1 MQEFDVVI
9 IGAGGA
15 GMFCAAQAAQRGR
28 KVALLDHSTKIGR
41 KILISGGGRCNFTNL
56 YADSTSYYS
65 NNPHFSKSALKKYT
79 PDDFIALVRKYRI
92 AFHEKKLGQLFCD
105 DSAEQIVDM
114 LVRECEISSAKFFL
128 DCKIHSVTKSGSAEG
143 GSSILS
149 GSGSGSGSGS
159 ASGSGESDSETGD
172 GSFLVRTS
180 RGDFYCQSLVVATG
194 GLSIPQ
200 IGATGLGYDI
210 ARQFK
215 MNIIKTTPAL
225 DGFVFNDTDTRNFSA
240 LSGVSIDSILS
251 CNDAAFRENILFTH
265 TGLSGPASLQGSLY
279 WNDGDALTINLLPE
293 VDTTEWLK
301 DLKKQ
306 GNKMDLKNLLA
317 QKLPKR
323 FAESFCELAKT
334 SDAKLSTMTDK
345 DIESLSSA
353 LTSWQIH
360 PRRTVGFKKAEV
372 TKGGVDTKG
381 LSSKTMQS
389 NFVEGLFFIGEVV
402 DVTGQLG
409 GYNFQWAW
417 SSAFAAAQAV

>member
-1 MQEFDVVI
+1 MHEFDVVI

-15 GMFCAAQAAQRGR
+15 GMFCAAQAAQRGK

-56 YADSTSYYS
+56 YADANSYYS
-65 NNPHFSKSALKKYT
+65 SNPHFSKSALKKYT
-79 PDDFIALVRKYRI
+79 PDDFIALVKKYRI

-114 LVRECEISSAKFFL
+114 LIRECEIGSAKFFL
-128 DCKIHSVTKSGSAEG
+128 DCNIQSVLK
-143 GSSILS
+143 L
-149 GSGSGSGSGS
+149 
-159 ASGSGESDSETGD
+159 ASGN
-172 GSFLVRTS
+172 FLVRTS
-180 RGDFYCQSLVVATG
+180 RGEFQCESLVVATG

-215 MNIIKTTPAL
+215 MNIINTTPAL
-225 DGFVFNDTDTRNFSA
+225 DGFVFNETDSRNFSA
-240 LSGVSIDSILS
+240 LSGVSIDSILT
-251 CNDAAFRENILFTH
+251 CNDISFRENILFTH

-279 WNDGDALTINLLPE
+279 WNNGDPLSINLLP
-293 VDTTEWLK
+293 DIDPAEWLK

-306 GNKMDLKNLLA
+306 GSKMDLKNLLS

-323 FAESFCELAKT
+323 FAESFCELAKS
-334 SDAKLSTMTDK
+334 SDTKLTTMTDR
-345 DIESLSSA
+345 DIDTLAGS

-389 NFVEGLFFIGEVV
+389 NSVEGLYFIGEVV

>member
-56 YADSTSYYS
+56 YADSTCYYS

-79 PDDFIALVRKYRI
+79 PEDFILLVKKYRI

-114 LVRECEISSAKFFL
+114 LVRECELSSVKFFL
-128 DCKIHSVTKSGSAEG
+128 DCKIHSVAK
-143 GSSILS
+143 S
-149 GSGSGSGSGS
+149 GSGSNGSGS
-159 ASGSGESDSETGD
+159 DIKCQTGD

-180 RGDFYCQSLVVATG
+180 RGDFYGQSLVIATG

-225 DGFVFNDTDTRNFSA
+225 DGFVFNETDTRNFST
-240 LSGVSIDSILS
+240 LSGVSVDSILT
-251 CNDAAFRENILFTH
+251 CNDTSFRENILFTH

-279 WNDGDALTINLLPE
+279 WNDGDALSINLLPD
-293 VDTTEWLK
+293 VDPIEWLK
-301 DLKKQ
+301 YLKKN

-334 SDAKLSTMTDK
+334 SDAKLSTMTDRE
-345 DIESLSSA
+345 IESLSRA
-353 LTSWQIH
+353 LTSWQIY

-389 NFVEGLFFIGEVV
+389 NSVEGLFFIGEVV

-417 SSAFAAAQAV
+417 ASAFAAAQAV

>member
-9 IGAGGA
+9 LGAGGA

-56 YADSTSYYS
+56 YADSTSYHS

-79 PDDFIALVRKYRI
+79 PHDFISLVKKYRI

-114 LVRECEISSAKFFL
+114 LIRECEIGSAKFFL
-128 DCKIHSVTKSGSAEG
+128 DCNIQSVTKTGSEAEG
-143 GSSILS
+143 EV
-149 GSGSGSGSGS
+149 
-159 ASGSGESDSETGD
+159 GSGE
-172 GSFLVRTS
+172 FLVRTS

-240 LSGVSIDSILS
+240 LSGVSIDSILT
-251 CNDAAFRENILFTH
+251 CNDASFRENILFTH

-279 WNDGDALTINLLPE
+279 WRDGDALSINLLPE
-293 VDTTEWLK
+293 NDPSEWLK

-323 FAESFCELAKT
+323 FAESFCEMAKT
-334 SDAKLSTMTDK
+334 SDAKLSTMTDS
-345 DIESLSSA
+345 DIEKVGSS

-389 NFVEGLFFIGEVV
+389 NSVEGLYFIGEVV

-417 SSAFAAAQAV
+417 SSAFAAAQAL

>member
-56 YADSTSYYS
+56 YADSTSFYS

-79 PDDFIALVRKYRI
+79 PEDFISLVKKYRI

-114 LVRECEISSAKFFL
+114 LIRECEIGSAKFFL
-128 DCKIHSVTKSGSAEG
+128 DCNIQSVTKTGTESE
-143 GSSILS
+143 S
-149 GSGSGSGSGS
+149 GSGSGSDRGNGSDRGSG
-159 ASGSGESDSETGD
+159 D
-172 GSFLVRTS
+172 FLVRTS
-180 RGDFYCQSLVVATG
+180 RGDFYSQSLVVATG

-225 DGFVFNDTDTRNFSA
+225 DGFVFNDSDTRNFSA
-240 LSGVSIDSILS
+240 LSGVSIDSILT
-251 CNDAAFRENILFTH
+251 CNDASFRENILFTH

-279 WNDGDALTINLLPE
+279 WNDGDALSINLLPE
-293 VDTTEWLK
+293 VDPTEWLK

-323 FAESFCELAKT
+323 FAESFCDLAKT
-334 SDAKLSTMTDK
+334 SDAKLSTMTDR
-345 DIESLSSA
+345 DIENLSSS
-353 LTSWQIH
+353 LTAWQIH

-389 NFVEGLFFIGEVV
+389 NSVEGLFFIGEVM